1 MRIATQ
7 GDQFVVSHTLNRGRS
22 RPITARALAELFD
35 VDQRAIT
42 QQIEFERAAGAPIL
56 ADCGE
61 GCSGY
66 YLPSC
71 DEERQEYLRRLD
83 SRIEHIIAHRNAV
96 ARARLFGFD
105 GDCGFL
111 SIPEEY

>member
-1 MRIATQ
+1 MVQTDRFMIA
-7 GDQFVVSHTLNRGRS
+7 HTLNRGRS
-22 RPITARALAELFD
+22 SPITARQLAELLD

-42 QQIEFERAAGAPIL
+42 QEIERERAAGAPIL
-56 ADCGE
+56 AACSE

-71 DEERQEYLRRLD
+71 DEERSEYLRRLD
-83 SRIEHIIAHRNAV
+83 SRIEHIIANRNAV

-111 SIPEEY
+111 AIPED